1 MITKSEVK
9 YIQSLAHQ
17 KSRNE
22 TQCFLAEGVRLVDDL
37 LACCP
42 EQIKVVFCKQEY
54 VNRLLTFNTNISYK
68 IITEEEL
75 CRISQMQ
82 QPNQV
87 LAVIEQFHNK
97 LPEKKQKEWIL
108 ALDGIQDPG
117 NMGTI
122 IRLADWFGIKHI
134 VCSKDCV
141 DAYNPKVVQSSM
153 GSIARVACH
162 YVSLNEFLLQYDLPL
177 IGATMTGEALQTFH
191 FPKAGILIIGNEG
204 KGIRQEI
211 TSVLT
216 QSLTIPSF
224 GGAESLNAAM
234 ATGIILWELRS
245 RQ

>member
-22 TQCFLAEGVRLVDDL
+22 AGCFLAEGVRLIDDL
-37 LACCP
+37 LSFCP
-42 EQIKVVFCKQEY
+42 EKIKLIFCTEEY
-54 VNRLLTFNTNISYK
+54 AHKLIASGTNIAYK
-68 IITEEEL
+68 VIADEAL

-82 QPNQV
+82 TPNQV
-87 LAVIEQFHNK
+87 IAVIEQFEFK
-97 LPEKKQKEWIL
+97 MPEKDVKEWML

-134 VCSKDCV
+134 LCSKDCV
-141 DAYNPKVVQSSM
+141 DLYNTKVVQASM
-153 GSIARVACH
+153 GSVARVGCY
-162 YVSLNEFLLQYDLPL
+162 YVPLNEALHEYDLPV
-177 IGATMTGEALQTFH
+177 IGATMTGKSLQSFH
-191 FPKAGILIIGNEG
+191 FPEAGILVIGNEG
-204 KGIRQEI
+204 KGIRNDIAKE
-211 TSVLT
+211 LT

-234 ATGIILWELRS
+234 ATGIILWELR
-245 RQ
+245 RK